1 MLKIIKTLYL
11 LVNSVIIIALLSIHF
26 VLKESSYQ
34 NSLLFYTFPLPVII
48 AIVLSLTIF
57 LSKTFRK
64 YNLLLAGA
72 LLIFWLGRSFKIH
85 IPEEINESDI
95 EVVFWNASHERNLE
109 DAFNINGN
117 IPDVF
122 VLVEHGKYSVDRL
135 QSKYSDYYFY
145 KSINGISV
153 FSKLPIE
160 LIGDISSNYGTNIV
174 KFETY
179 NINFYAVDVS
189 GSMDVPREWELTFV
203 NEYVEQKT
211 QTILLGD
218 FNVPFESK
226 LLDNIKNNFNHAF
239 NEKGNGFRETWFWNI
254 PLLSLDHI
262 WVSKDLKVLKTEKIG
277 TFKSDHN
284 MLKTFIKK
292 IE

>member
-48 AIVLSLTIF
+48 VIVLGLTIF
-57 LSKTFRK
+57 LGKTFRK

-72 LLIFWLGRSFKIH
+72 LLLFWLGRSFKIH

-95 EVVFWNASHERNLE
+95 EVVFWNASHKRNLE
-109 DAFNINGN
+109 DAFDISGN

-135 QSKYSDYYFY
+135 QLKYSDYYFY

-160 LIGDISSNYGTNIV
+160 LIDDISSNYGTNIV

-179 NINFYAVDVS
+179 NIKFYAVDVS
-189 GSMDVPREWELTFV
+189 GSMDVPRAWELGFV
-203 NEYVEQKT
+203 NSIIKK
-211 QTILLGD
+211 QTNTIILGD

-226 LLDNIKNNFNHAF
+226 FLDSIKNNFNHAF

-262 WVSKDLKVLKTEKIG
+262 WVSKDLKVLKTKKIG

-292 IE
+292 TE

>member
-48 AIVLSLTIF
+48 VIVLGLTIF
-57 LSKTFRK
+57 LGKTFRK

-72 LLIFWLGRSFKIH
+72 LLLFWLGRSFKIH

-95 EVVFWNASHERNLE
+95 EVVFWNASHKRNLE
-109 DAFNINGN
+109 DAFDISGN

-135 QSKYSDYYFY
+135 QLKYSDYYFY

-160 LIGDISSNYGTNIV
+160 LIDDISSNYGTNIV

-226 LLDNIKNNFNHAF
+226 FLDSIKNNFNHAF

-262 WVSKDLKVLKTEKIG
+262 WVSKDLKVLKTKKIR

-284 MLKTFIKK
+284 MLKTVIKK
-292 IE
+292 

>member
-1 MLKIIKTLYL
+1 MLKIIKILYL

-48 AIVLSLTIF
+48 AIVLCLTIF

-72 LLIFWLGRSFKIH
+72 LLLFWLGRSFKIH

-109 DAFNINGN
+109 DAFDISGN

-135 QSKYSDYYFY
+135 QLKYSDYYFY
-145 KSINGISV
+145 KSINGISI

-160 LIGDISSNYGTNIV
+160 LIDDISSNYGTNIV

-226 LLDNIKNNFNHAF
+226 FLDSIKNNFNHAF

-254 PLLSLDHI
+254 PLLSLDYI
-262 WVSKDLKVLKTEKIG
+262 WVSKDLKVLKTKKIG

-284 MLKTFIKK
+284 MLKTVIKK

>member
-1 MLKIIKTLYL
+1 MLKIIKILYL

-48 AIVLSLTIF
+48 AIVLCLTIF

-72 LLIFWLGRSFKIH
+72 LLLFWLGRSFKIH

-109 DAFNINGN
+109 DAFDISGN

-135 QSKYSDYYFY
+135 QLKYSDYYFY

-160 LIGDISSNYGTNIV
+160 LIDDISSNYGTNIV

-226 LLDNIKNNFNHAF
+226 FLDSIKNNFNHAF

-254 PLLSLDHI
+254 PLLSLDYI
-262 WVSKDLKVLKTEKIG
+262 WVSKDLKVLKTKKIG

-284 MLKTFIKK
+284 MLKTVIKK

>member
-1 MLKIIKTLYL
+1 MLKIIRTLYL

-48 AIVLSLTIF
+48 AIVLCLTIF

-72 LLIFWLGRSFKIH
+72 LLLFWLGRSFKIH

-117 IPDVF
+117 IADVF

-145 KSINGISV
+145 KSISGISV

-160 LIGDISSNYGTNIV
+160 LIDDISSNYGTNIV
-174 KFETY
+174 NFETY

-203 NEYVEQKT
+203 NEYVEQKI

-226 LLDNIKNNFNHAF
+226 FLDSIKNNFNHAF

>member
-1 MLKIIKTLYL
+1 MLKIIKILYL

-48 AIVLSLTIF
+48 AIVLCLTIF

-72 LLIFWLGRSFKIH
+72 LLLFWLGRSFKIH

-95 EVVFWNASHERNLE
+95 EIVFWNASHERNLE
-109 DAFNINGN
+109 DAFDISGN

-135 QSKYSDYYFY
+135 QLKYSDYYFY

-160 LIGDISSNYGTNIV
+160 LIDDISSNYGTNIV

-226 LLDNIKNNFNHAF
+226 FLDSIKNNFNHAF

-254 PLLSLDHI
+254 PLLSLDYI
-262 WVSKDLKVLKTEKIG
+262 WVSKDLKVLKTKKIG

-284 MLKTFIKK
+284 MLKTVIKK

>member
-1 MLKIIKTLYL
+1 MLKIIRTLYL

-48 AIVLSLTIF
+48 TIVLGLTIF

-72 LLIFWLGRSFKIH
+72 LLLFWLGRSFKIH

-109 DAFNINGN
+109 DAFNISGN

-160 LIGDISSNYGTNIV
+160 LIDDISSNYGTNIV

>member
-1 MLKIIKTLYL
+1 MLKIIRTLYL

-48 AIVLSLTIF
+48 AIVLCLTIF

-72 LLIFWLGRSFKIH
+72 LLLFWLGRSFKTH

-109 DAFNINGN
+109 DAFDISGN

-135 QSKYSDYYFY
+135 QLKYSDYYFY

-160 LIGDISSNYGTNIV
+160 LIDDISSNYGTNIV

-226 LLDNIKNNFNHAF
+226 FLDSIKNNFNHAF

-262 WVSKDLKVLKTEKIG
+262 WVSKDLKVLKTKKIR

-284 MLKTFIKK
+284 MLKTVIKK
-292 IE
+292 

>member
-48 AIVLSLTIF
+48 AIVLCLTIF

-72 LLIFWLGRSFKIH
+72 LLLFWLGRSFKIH

-109 DAFNINGN
+109 DAFDISGN

-135 QSKYSDYYFY
+135 QLKYSDYYFY

-160 LIGDISSNYGTNIV
+160 LIDDISSNYGTNIV

-226 LLDNIKNNFNHAF
+226 FLDSIKNNFNHAF

-254 PLLSLDHI
+254 PLLSLDYI
-262 WVSKDLKVLKTEKIG
+262 WVSKDLKVLKTKKIG

-284 MLKTFIKK
+284 MLKTVIKK
-292 IE
+292 TE

>member
-1 MLKIIKTLYL
+1 MLKIIKILYL

-48 AIVLSLTIF
+48 AIVLCLTIF

-72 LLIFWLGRSFKIH
+72 LLLFWLGRSFKIH

-109 DAFNINGN
+109 DAFDISGN

-160 LIGDISSNYGTNIV
+160 LIDDISSNYGTNIV

-226 LLDNIKNNFNHAF
+226 FLDSIKNNFNHAF

-262 WVSKDLKVLKTEKIG
+262 WVSKDLKVLKTKKIR

-284 MLKTFIKK
+284 MLKTVIKK
-292 IE
+292 

>member
-1 MLKIIKTLYL
+1 MLKIIKILYL

-48 AIVLSLTIF
+48 AIVLCLTIF

-72 LLIFWLGRSFKIH
+72 LLLFWLGRSFKIH

-95 EVVFWNASHERNLE
+95 EVVFWNASYERNLE
-109 DAFNINGN
+109 DAFDISGN

-135 QSKYSDYYFY
+135 QLKYSDYYFY
-145 KSINGISV
+145 KSINGISI

-160 LIGDISSNYGTNIV
+160 LIDDISSNYGTNIV

-226 LLDNIKNNFNHAF
+226 FLDSIKNNFNHAF

-262 WVSKDLKVLKTEKIG
+262 WVSKDLKVLKTKKIR

-284 MLKTFIKK
+284 MLKTVIKK
-292 IE
+292 

>member
-1 MLKIIKTLYL
+1 MLKIIKILYL

-48 AIVLSLTIF
+48 AIVLCLTIF

-72 LLIFWLGRSFKIH
+72 LLLFWLGRSFKIH

-109 DAFNINGN
+109 DAFDISGN

-135 QSKYSDYYFY
+135 QLKYSDYYFY
-145 KSINGISV
+145 KSINGISI

-160 LIGDISSNYGTNIV
+160 LIDDISSNYGTNIV

-226 LLDNIKNNFNHAF
+226 FLDSIKNNFNHAF

-262 WVSKDLKVLKTEKIG
+262 WVSKDLKVLKTKKIG

-284 MLKTFIKK
+284 MLKTVIKK

>member
-48 AIVLSLTIF
+48 AIVLCLTIF

-72 LLIFWLGRSFKIH
+72 LLLFWLGRSFKIH

-109 DAFNINGN
+109 DAFNISGN

-135 QSKYSDYYFY
+135 QLKYSDYYFY

-160 LIGDISSNYGTNIV
+160 LIDDISSNYGTNIV
-174 KFETY
+174 NFETY

-226 LLDNIKNNFNHAF
+226 FLDSIKNNFNHAF

-284 MLKTFIKK
+284 MLKTVIKK
-292 IE
+292 

>member
-1 MLKIIKTLYL
+1 MLKIIKILYL

-48 AIVLSLTIF
+48 AIVLGLTIF

-72 LLIFWLGRSFKIH
+72 LLLFWLGRSFKIH

-109 DAFNINGN
+109 DAFDISGN

-135 QSKYSDYYFY
+135 QLKYSDYYFY

-160 LIGDISSNYGTNIV
+160 LIDDISSNYGTNIV

-226 LLDNIKNNFNHAF
+226 FLDSIKNNFNHAF

-262 WVSKDLKVLKTEKIG
+262 WVSKNLKVLKTKKIR

-284 MLKTFIKK
+284 MLKTVIKK

>member
-1 MLKIIKTLYL
+1 MLKIIKILYL

-26 VLKESSYQ
+26 VLQESSYQ

-48 AIVLSLTIF
+48 AIVLCLTIF

-72 LLIFWLGRSFKIH
+72 LLLFWLGRSFKIH

-109 DAFNINGN
+109 DAFDISGN

-135 QSKYSDYYFY
+135 QLKYSDYYFY
-145 KSINGISV
+145 KSINGISI

-160 LIGDISSNYGTNIV
+160 LIDDISSNYGTNIV

-226 LLDNIKNNFNHAF
+226 FLDSIKNNFNHAF

-262 WVSKDLKVLKTEKIG
+262 WVSKDLKVLKTKKIR

-284 MLKTFIKK
+284 MLKTVIKK
-292 IE
+292 

>member
-1 MLKIIKTLYL
+1 MLKIIKILYL

-48 AIVLSLTIF
+48 AIVLCLTIF

-72 LLIFWLGRSFKIH
+72 LLLFWLGRSFKIH

-109 DAFNINGN
+109 DAFDISGN

-135 QSKYSDYYFY
+135 QLKYSDYYFY
-145 KSINGISV
+145 KSINGISI

-160 LIGDISSNYGTNIV
+160 LIDDISSNYGTNIV

-226 LLDNIKNNFNHAF
+226 FLDSIKNNFNHAF

-262 WVSKDLKVLKTEKIG
+262 WVSKNLKVLKTKKIR

-284 MLKTFIKK
+284 MLKTVIKK
-292 IE
+292 

>member
-109 DAFNINGN
+109 DAFNISGD

-135 QSKYSDYYFY
+135 QLKYSDYYFY
-145 KSINGISV
+145 KSIRGISV
-153 FSKLPIE
+153 FSKLPIV
-160 LIGDISSNYGTNIV
+160 LVDDISSNYGTNIV

-203 NEYVEQKT
+203 NEYVETHTK
-211 QTILLGD
+211 TILLGD

-226 LLDNIKNNFNHAF
+226 FLDSIKNNFNHAF
-239 NEKGNGFRETWFWNI
+239 SEKGNGFRETWFWNI

-262 WVSKDLKVLKTEKIG
+262 WVSKDLKVLKTKKIR

-284 MLKTFIKK
+284 MLKTVIKK
-292 IE
+292 

>member
-1 MLKIIKTLYL
+1 MLKIIRTLYL

-48 AIVLSLTIF
+48 AIVLCLTIF

-72 LLIFWLGRSFKIH
+72 LLLFWLGRSFKIH

-109 DAFNINGN
+109 DAFDISGN

-135 QSKYSDYYFY
+135 QLKYSDYYFY

-160 LIGDISSNYGTNIV
+160 LIDDISSNYGTNIV

-226 LLDNIKNNFNHAF
+226 FLDSIKNNFNHAF

-262 WVSKDLKVLKTEKIG
+262 WVSKNLKVLKTKKIR

-284 MLKTFIKK
+284 MLKTVIKK
-292 IE
+292 

>member
-1 MLKIIKTLYL
+1 MLKIVKILYL

-48 AIVLSLTIF
+48 AIVLCLTIF

-72 LLIFWLGRSFKIH
+72 LLLFWLGRSFKIH

-109 DAFNINGN
+109 DAFDISGN

-135 QSKYSDYYFY
+135 QLKYSDYYFY
-145 KSINGISV
+145 KSINGISI

-160 LIGDISSNYGTNIV
+160 LIDDISSNYGTNIV

-226 LLDNIKNNFNHAF
+226 FLDSIKNNFNHAF

-262 WVSKDLKVLKTEKIG
+262 WVSKDLKVLKTKKIR

-284 MLKTFIKK
+284 MLKTVIKK
-292 IE
+292 

>member
-1 MLKIIKTLYL
+1 MLKIIRTLYL

-48 AIVLSLTIF
+48 AIVLCLTIF

-72 LLIFWLGRSFKIH
+72 LLLFWLGRSFKIH

-109 DAFNINGN
+109 DAFDISGN

-135 QSKYSDYYFY
+135 QLKYSDYYFY
-145 KSINGISV
+145 KSINGISI

-160 LIGDISSNYGTNIV
+160 LIDDISSNYGTNIV

-226 LLDNIKNNFNHAF
+226 FLDSIKNNFNHAF

-262 WVSKDLKVLKTEKIG
+262 WVSKDLKVLKTKKIR

-284 MLKTFIKK
+284 MLKTVIKK
-292 IE
+292 

>member
-1 MLKIIKTLYL
+1 MLKIIKILYL

-34 NSLLFYTFPLPVII
+34 NSLLFYTFPLPVITAI
-48 AIVLSLTIF
+48 ALGLTIF

-72 LLIFWLGRSFKIH
+72 LLLFWLGRSFKIH

-109 DAFNINGN
+109 DAFDISGN

-135 QSKYSDYYFY
+135 QLKYSDYYFY

-160 LIGDISSNYGTNIV
+160 LIDDISSNYGTNIV

-226 LLDNIKNNFNHAF
+226 FLDSIKNNFNHAF

-262 WVSKDLKVLKTEKIG
+262 WVSKNLKVLKTKKIR

-284 MLKTFIKK
+284 MLKTVIKK
-292 IE
+292 

>member
-48 AIVLSLTIF
+48 VIVLGLTIF
-57 LSKTFRK
+57 LGKTFRK

-72 LLIFWLGRSFKIH
+72 LLLFWLGRSFKIH

-95 EVVFWNASHERNLE
+95 EVVFWNASHKRNLE
-109 DAFNINGN
+109 DAFDISGN

-135 QSKYSDYYFY
+135 QLKYSDYYFY
-145 KSINGISV
+145 KSINGISI

-160 LIGDISSNYGTNIV
+160 LIDDISSNYGTNIV

-189 GSMDVPREWELTFV
+189 GSMDVPRAWELGFV
-203 NEYVEQKT
+203 NSIIKK
-211 QTILLGD
+211 QTNTIILGD

-226 LLDNIKNNFNHAF
+226 FLDSIKNNFNHAF

-262 WVSKDLKVLKTEKIG
+262 WVSKDLKVLKTKKIG

-292 IE
+292 TE

>member
-1 MLKIIKTLYL
+1 MLKIIKILYL

-48 AIVLSLTIF
+48 AIVLGLTIF

-72 LLIFWLGRSFKIH
+72 LLLFWLGRSFKIH

-109 DAFNINGN
+109 DAFDISGN

-135 QSKYSDYYFY
+135 QLKYSDYYFY

-160 LIGDISSNYGTNIV
+160 LIDDISSNYGTNIV

-226 LLDNIKNNFNHAF
+226 FLDSIKNNFNHAF

-262 WVSKDLKVLKTEKIG
+262 WVSKNLKVLKTKKIR

-284 MLKTFIKK
+284 MLKTVIKK
-292 IE
+292 

>member
-1 MLKIIKTLYL
+1 MLKIIKILYL

-48 AIVLSLTIF
+48 AIVLCLTIF

-72 LLIFWLGRSFKIH
+72 LLLFWLGRSFKIH

-109 DAFNINGN
+109 DAFDISGN

-135 QSKYSDYYFY
+135 QLKYSDYYFY
-145 KSINGISV
+145 KSINGISI

-160 LIGDISSNYGTNIV
+160 LIDDISSNYGTNIV

-226 LLDNIKNNFNHAF
+226 FLDSIKNNFNHAF

-262 WVSKDLKVLKTEKIG
+262 WVSKDLEVLKTEKIR

-284 MLKTFIKK
+284 MLKTVIKK
-292 IE
+292 

>member
-1 MLKIIKTLYL
+1 MLKIIRTLYL

-48 AIVLSLTIF
+48 TIVLGLTIF

-72 LLIFWLGRSFKIH
+72 LLLFWLGRSFKIH

-109 DAFNINGN
+109 DAFNISGN

-174 KFETY
+174 NFETY

-203 NEYVEQKT
+203 NEYVEQKI

-226 LLDNIKNNFNHAF
+226 FLDSIKNNFNHAF

>member
-1 MLKIIKTLYL
+1 MLKIIKILYL

-48 AIVLSLTIF
+48 AIVLCLTIF

-72 LLIFWLGRSFKIH
+72 LLLFWLGRSFKIH

-109 DAFNINGN
+109 DAFDISGN
-117 IPDVF
+117 IPDVL
-122 VLVEHGKYSVDRL
+122 VLVEAFQNDIEELLVKYPYYHFYQSDREL
-135 QSKYSDYYFY
+135 L
-145 KSINGISV
+145 I
-153 FSKLPIE
+153 FSKTPLYN
-160 LIGDISSNYGTNIV
+160 ISEESAKFSTTVIS
-174 KFETY
+174 FETV
-179 NINFYAVDVS
+179 NINFYAIDCV
-189 GSMDVPREWELTFV
+189 GSIDVPRAWSLKYINSKINNYNSSV
-203 NEYVEQKT
+203 A
-211 QTILLGD
+211 LGD

-226 LLDNIKNNFNHAF
+226 HLAHIKTHFNHAF

-254 PLLSLDHI
+254 PLLSLDYI
-262 WVSKDLKVLKTEKIG
+262 WVSKDLKVLKTKKIG

-284 MLKTFIKK
+284 MLKTVIKK

>member
-1 MLKIIKTLYL
+1 MLKIIRTLYL

-48 AIVLSLTIF
+48 AIVLCLTIF

-72 LLIFWLGRSFKIH
+72 LLLFWLGRSFKIH

-109 DAFNINGN
+109 DAFDISGN

-135 QSKYSDYYFY
+135 QLKYSDYYFY
-145 KSINGISV
+145 KSINGISI

-160 LIGDISSNYGTNIV
+160 LIDDISSNYGTNIV

-226 LLDNIKNNFNHAF
+226 FLDSIKNNFNHAF

-254 PLLSLDHI
+254 PLLSLDYI
-262 WVSKDLKVLKTEKIG
+262 WVSKDLKVLKTKKIG

-284 MLKTFIKK
+284 MLKTVIKK

>member
-1 MLKIIKTLYL
+1 MLKIIKILYL

-48 AIVLSLTIF
+48 AIVLCLTIF

-72 LLIFWLGRSFKIH
+72 LLLFWLGRSFKIH

-95 EVVFWNASHERNLE
+95 EIVFWNASHERNLE
-109 DAFNINGN
+109 DAFDISGN

-135 QSKYSDYYFY
+135 QLKYSDYYFY
-145 KSINGISV
+145 KSINGISI

-160 LIGDISSNYGTNIV
+160 LIDDISSNYGTNIV

-226 LLDNIKNNFNHAF
+226 FLDSIKNNFNHAF

-262 WVSKDLKVLKTEKIG
+262 WVSKNLKVLKTKKIR

-284 MLKTFIKK
+284 MLKTVIKK
-292 IE
+292 

>member
-1 MLKIIKTLYL
+1 MLKIIKILYL

-48 AIVLSLTIF
+48 AIALGLTIF

-72 LLIFWLGRSFKIH
+72 LLLFWLGRSFKIH

-95 EVVFWNASHERNLE
+95 EIVFWNASHERNLE
-109 DAFNINGN
+109 DAFDISGN

-135 QSKYSDYYFY
+135 QLKYYDYYFY

-160 LIGDISSNYGTNIV
+160 LIDDISSNYGTNIV

-226 LLDNIKNNFNHAF
+226 FLDSIKNNFNHAF

-262 WVSKDLKVLKTEKIG
+262 WVSKDLEVLKTEKIG

-284 MLKTFIKK
+284 MLKTVIKK
-292 IE
+292 TE

>member
-1 MLKIIKTLYL
+1 MLKIIRTLYL

-48 AIVLSLTIF
+48 AIVLCLTIF

-72 LLIFWLGRSFKIH
+72 LLLFWLGRSFKIH

-109 DAFNINGN
+109 DAFDISGN

-135 QSKYSDYYFY
+135 QLKYSDYYFY

-160 LIGDISSNYGTNIV
+160 LIDDISSNYGTNIV
-174 KFETY
+174 NFETY

-226 LLDNIKNNFNHAF
+226 FLDSIKNNFNHAF

-262 WVSKDLKVLKTEKIG
+262 WVSKDLKVLKTKKIR

-284 MLKTFIKK
+284 MLKTVIKK
-292 IE
+292 

>member
-1 MLKIIKTLYL
+1 MLKIIRTLYL

-48 AIVLSLTIF
+48 AIVLCLTIF

-72 LLIFWLGRSFKIH
+72 LLLFWLGRSFKIH

-109 DAFNINGN
+109 DAFDISGN

-135 QSKYSDYYFY
+135 QLKYSDYYFY
-145 KSINGISV
+145 KSINGISI

-160 LIGDISSNYGTNIV
+160 LIDDISSNYGTNIV

-189 GSMDVPREWELTFV
+189 GSMDVPRAWELGFV
-203 NEYVEQKT
+203 NSIIKK
-211 QTILLGD
+211 QTNTIILGD

-226 LLDNIKNNFNHAF
+226 FLDSIKNNFNHAF

-262 WVSKDLKVLKTEKIG
+262 WVSKDLKVLKTKKIR

-284 MLKTFIKK
+284 MLKTVIKK
-292 IE
+292 